1 LRAFFRF
8 GGRRLRGHHP
18 DEPHKRGHDD
28 PRELRRVCKIACQNL
43 AAAKA
48 ADAILRTL
56 SASRIMS
63 SREKEYPEPIAKLGW
78 RGELLGF
85 EG

>member
-1 LRAFFRF
+1 
-8 GGRRLRGHHP
+8 
-18 DEPHKRGHDD
+18 
-28 PRELRRVCKIACQNL
+28 VCKIACQNL

-63 SREKEYPEPIAKLGW
+63 SREKEYP
-78 RGELLGF
+78 GF
-85 EG
+85 DF